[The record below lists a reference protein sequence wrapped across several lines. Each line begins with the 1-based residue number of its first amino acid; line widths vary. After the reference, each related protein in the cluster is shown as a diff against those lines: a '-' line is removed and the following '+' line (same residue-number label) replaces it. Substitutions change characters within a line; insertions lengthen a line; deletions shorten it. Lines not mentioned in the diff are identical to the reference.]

1 MIQVFKVNKGN
12 RVKTIEEHAEV
23 IGFVY
28 VLWQLYN
35 SAT

>member
-1 MIQVFKVNKGN
+1 MIRVFKVNKGN
-12 RVKTIEEHAEV
+12 GGKTIEEHAEV

-28 VLWQLYN
+28 VLWRLYN